1 MRRIDAGLAVYDART
16 VDEQFS
22 IELST
27 TVVLTGMYA
36 VFAAIALA
44 LAAAGLYGVIAYSVS
59 QRTREIG
66 IRMALGATASEVRGL
81 VVAQGARLLIAG
93 SVIGI
98 AGGALIATG
107 ARSLLYGVS
116 AADPSTYGLVVA
128 IIVAVMTVATF
139 VPARRA
145 TGVDPNDA
153 LRAD

>member
-1 MRRIDAGLAVYDART
+1 
-16 VDEQFS
+16 
-22 IELST
+22 
-27 TVVLTGMYA
+27 
-36 VFAAIALA
+36 
-44 LAAAGLYGVIAYSVS
+44 VIAYSVS

-66 IRMALGATASEVRGL
+66 IRMALGATASEVRRL